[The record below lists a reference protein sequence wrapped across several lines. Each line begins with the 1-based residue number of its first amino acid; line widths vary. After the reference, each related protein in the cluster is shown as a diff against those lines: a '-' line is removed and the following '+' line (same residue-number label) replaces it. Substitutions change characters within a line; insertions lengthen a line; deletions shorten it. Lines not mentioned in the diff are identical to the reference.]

1 MNDEGEFCTRA
12 KWFEQPWIWR
22 SDLGSNA
29 IWESCES
36 IHIASREIQEKKRA
50 PLL

>member
-1 MNDEGEFCTRA
+1 MMKVNSA
-12 KWFEQPWIWR
+12 QEQNGLSNRGYR